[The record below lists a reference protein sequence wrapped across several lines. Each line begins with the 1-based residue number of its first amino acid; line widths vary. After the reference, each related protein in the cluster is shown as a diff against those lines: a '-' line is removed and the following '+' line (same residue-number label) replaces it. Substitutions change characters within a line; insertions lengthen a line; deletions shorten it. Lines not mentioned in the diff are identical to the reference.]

1 MTVLAF
7 SQYSWQPTPS
17 LFSTDTIL
25 LHSSI
30 FYEKTNCPEG
40 KTGGEGFAPAYICQ
54 PQGTGRYAAQE
65 EVKEVPLFGAK
76 RVPIQ
81 AGSDLPK
88 HVPLLWH
95 ALSGI
100 KTTWHVSKHQLHG
113 TSLSMPRGQGLDP
126 AWPSLPAYPI
136 GKALLSALTLL
147 ESLGKG
153 AWIIKCFSCWKKY
166 RRVLSVSEEETMR
179 VKN

>member
-40 KTGGEGFAPAYICQ
+40 KTGGGGGFAPAYICQ
-54 PQGTGRYAAQE
+54 PQETGRYAAQE

-76 RVPIQ
+76 S
-81 AGSDLPK
+81 SD
-88 HVPLLWH
+88 
-95 ALSGI
+95 SGWFWF
-100 KTTWHVSKHQLHG
+100 TQTCP
-113 TSLSMPRGQGLDP
+113 T
-126 AWPSLPAYPI
+126 
-136 GKALLSALTLL
+136 ALTCTFWNQNHLTYVKTPASWHISVHAQGTRIGSSL
-147 ESLGKG
+147 AFPSCLPHRKSTSFCSDTLGKLG
-153 AWIIKCFSCWKKY
+153 EGC
-166 RRVLSVSEEETMR
+166 LD
-179 VKN
+179 N